1 MRVIIVGAGFGGIAA
16 AIELR
21 RHGITDVTLLEKAD
35 GLGGTWLY
43 NTYPGAACDVPS
55 HLYSFSFAQRY
66 DWVRLCPTQPDILA
80 YLHEVVAEQGLEEVI
95 ETGTHVSACRW
106 DDAAQRWTVETSRG
120 ERTADA
126 VIVSTGQL
134 HQPATPRLP
143 GEFAGH
149 SFHSAEW
156 DHGYDLRGKRVAVI
170 GTGASA
176 IQFVPPVAEQAA
188 HTTVF
193 QRTGNWFLPRR
204 NHRYPRAY
212 RTLVRRVPAVQRARR
227 TGLFWYLETLTAS
240 IRHPRTLGRLLAIR
254 SRLFMRYQLRGHP
267 ELRERIWPDYTFG
280 CKRVLF
286 GRTSRSSPSAS
297 SGSPPPAS

>member
-1 MRVIIVGAGFGGIAA
+1 MPSVLIVGAGFGGIAA

-21 RHGITDVTLLEKAD
+21 RHGFHDVRILEKAD
-35 GLGGTWLY
+35 GYGGTWLY

-55 HLYSFSFAQRY
+55 HFYSFSFAQRR
-66 DWVRLCPTQPDILA
+66 DWVRLCPTQPDILR
-80 YLHEVVAEQGLEEVI
+80 YLHEVVAEHGLEEII
-95 ETGTHVSACRW
+95 ETGTHVTRPAAGTTRSAAGR
-106 DDAAQRWTVETSRG
+106 VETSRG

-126 VIVSTGQL
+126 VIVATGQL

-176 IQFVPPVAEQAA
+176 VQFVPEVAEQAA

-204 NHRYPRAY
+204 NRPYPR
-212 RTLVRRVPAVQRARR
+212 P
-227 TGLFWYLETLTAS
+227 TG
-240 IRHPRTLGRLLAIR
+240 G
-254 SRLFMRYQLRGHP
+254 
-267 ELRERIWPDYTFG
+267 
-280 CKRVLF
+280 
-286 GRTSRSSPSAS
+286 
-297 SGSPPPAS
+297 